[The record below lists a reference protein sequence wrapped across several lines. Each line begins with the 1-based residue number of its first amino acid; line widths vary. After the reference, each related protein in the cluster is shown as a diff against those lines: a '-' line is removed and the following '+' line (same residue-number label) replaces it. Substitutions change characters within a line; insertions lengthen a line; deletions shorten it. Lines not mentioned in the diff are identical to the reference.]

1 MNIISHTINN
11 KEIAEVS
18 AERILIQSIEDAL
31 DLIGNIYYQGFDAMI
46 VYEKNLTPDFFE
58 LKNKLAGEVLQ
69 KFTNY
74 RMRLAVVGEFS
85 KFDSKS
91 LNDFIYESNKGKQV
105 NFAGSIEEA
114 LEAMAK

>member
-1 MNIISHTINN
+1 MNIQPHKINS
-11 KEIAEVS
+11 KEIAEVT
-18 AERILIQSIEDAL
+18 ADHILINSVDDAL
-31 DLIGNIYYQGFDAMI
+31 DLIGNVYYQGFDAMI
-46 VYEKNLTPDFFE
+46 IHEKNLTPDFFE

-74 RMRLAVVGEFS
+74 RMRLAIVGEFL

-105 NFAGSIEEA
+105 NFAGSVEEA
-114 LEAMAK
+114 TEALGK